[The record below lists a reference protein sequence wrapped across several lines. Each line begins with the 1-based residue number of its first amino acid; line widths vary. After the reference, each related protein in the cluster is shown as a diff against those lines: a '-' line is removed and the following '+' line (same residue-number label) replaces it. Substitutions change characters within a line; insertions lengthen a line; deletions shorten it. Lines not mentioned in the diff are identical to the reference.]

1 MDELKINKEIAHC
14 EYRIQL
20 VELKMFQ
27 LESNELLFLNSASK
41 QLYESY
47 MNRYKFKIK
56 KYKKILKKLNNKINC
71 V

>member
-1 MDELKINKEIAHC
+1 MDELKMKEIAYC

-27 LESNELLFLNSASK
+27 LESNKLLFLNSASK

-56 KYKKILKKLNNKINC
+56 KYKKILKKLNNKISC